1 MRGVHHDGMTHD
13 ARLSPATPAA
23 APHFVPTLP
32 RPHHRLTRLAALL
45 CASACVWASAQ
56 AQTAPAPLAPAAP
69 TSAIRSLGTP
79 DFAQI
84 VQRYG
89 PAVVNISTSGTRLVT
104 ADGKDG
110 AGNTKG
116 ADNDDPTQLFLR
128 RFQEQFGASGASM
141 QIPVNAKGSGFIVSA
156 DGLVLTN
163 AHVIAHAS
171 EVTVKLTDRREFKAK
186 VLGSDAKTDV
196 AVLKIEATGL
206 PVVAIGQPANLS
218 VGEWVLAIGSPF
230 GLDNTVTT
238 GVVSAKGRT
247 LPDDYTVPFI
257 QTDAAVNPGNSGGPL
272 FNAAGEVV
280 GINSQIYTRSG
291 GYQGLSFAIPIDLA
305 QSVARQIVATGHASH
320 GVLGVSVQEVTQA
333 LADAF
338 KLPRPM
344 GALISDVRPDSA
356 AAKAGLQFGDVIV
369 AVDGHPIQS
378 GSDLPLWIAMAVP
391 GQQVVVDALRGGRTV
406 QARAT
411 MDDPAQRAATPT
423 KGQPQVPLIT
433 QLGVAVRPLLP
444 VELRAADARHGLMIE
459 AVQPDAGKAGLTPG
473 DILLAINEVPVTSVE
488 QARALLA
495 QTQGLV
501 ALLVQHEGEKN
512 YLAVTL
518 KPAG

>member
-1 MRGVHHDGMTHD
+1 M
-13 ARLSPATPAA
+13 
-23 APHFVPTLP
+23 PTLP
-32 RPHHRLTRLAALL
+32 RPCHRLTRLTALL

-69 TSAIRSLGTP
+69 TSAIRRLGTP

-196 AVLKIEATGL
+196 AVLKIEAAGL

-257 QTDAAVNPGNSGGPL
+257 QTDAAINPGNSGGPL
-272 FNAAGEVV
+272 FNAAWG
-280 GINSQIYTRSG
+280 SG
-291 GYQGLSFAIPIDLA
+291 GHQLPNLYPQRRLPGSELCHPHRPGPIRSAPDCGHRPCR
-305 QSVARQIVATGHASH
+305 ARRAGRVGARGDASAWPTA
-320 GVLGVSVQEVTQA
+320 LQA
-333 LADAF
+333 VRAG
-338 KLPRPM
+338 M
-344 GALISDVRPDSA
+344 GALLSDVHA
-356 AAKAGLQFGDVIV
+356 
-369 AVDGHPIQS
+369 
-378 GSDLPLWIAMAVP
+378 
-391 GQQVVVDALRGGRTV
+391 RTV
-406 QARAT
+406 PLPKRACSSA
-411 MDDPAQRAATPT
+411 M
-423 KGQPQVPLIT
+423 
-433 QLGVAVRPLLP
+433 
-444 VELRAADARHGLMIE
+444 
-459 AVQPDAGKAGLTPG
+459 
-473 DILLAINEVPVTSVE
+473 
-488 QARALLA
+488 
-495 QTQGLV
+495 
-501 ALLVQHEGEKN
+501 
-512 YLAVTL
+512 
-518 KPAG
+518 